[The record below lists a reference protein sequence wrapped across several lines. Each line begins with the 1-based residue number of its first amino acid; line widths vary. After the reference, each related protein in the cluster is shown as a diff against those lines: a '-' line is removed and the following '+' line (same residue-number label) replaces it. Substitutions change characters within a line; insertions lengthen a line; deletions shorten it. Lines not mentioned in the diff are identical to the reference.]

1 MTVSPSRKSKLTL
14 TGEKKEQQQQQ
25 RVWRDWISGGG
36 WVVLAARSLADA
48 GWGEIG
54 GGSLP
59 GKKVWRGPR

>member
-1 MTVSPSRKSKLTL
+1 MEGL
-14 TGEKKEQQQQQ
+14 
-25 RVWRDWISGGG
+25 DFGGRE
-36 WVVLAARSLADA
+36 WVVLAARLLADA